1 MPRPLRGSGRDR
13 YETDSEATS
22 GNPIVRAW
30 NNFNQSLAEN
40 RAHAEFEPE
49 RIEPGRRVIALGIDF
64 GIGFLLSLMV
74 MVTPFVNHFFS
85 GTLVI
90 VLFLIVRD
98 YFFEGRGFGKNLMGF
113 KVVDIFSGN
122 QPSLK
127 QALMRN
133 IVYLGP
139 LLLLQIFALILALI
153 PAPTVTTVINKL
165 LNALA
170 TLYVLV
176 ILPIESYRSYERED
190 SMRLGDEVAGTCL
203 ANSDMSFSNFLSK

>member
-1 MPRPLRGSGRDR
+1 MPRPIRGSGRNR
-13 YETDSEATS
+13 YETETEAKS
-22 GNPIVRAW
+22 GNPIARAW
-30 NNFNQSLAEN
+30 NNFNQGLAEK

-49 RIEPGRRVIALGIDF
+49 KIEPGRRVIALGIDF
-64 GIGFLLSLMV
+64 GIGFVLSLMV
-74 MVTPFVNHFFS
+74 MVTPLVNHFFS

-122 QPSLK
+122 QPSFK
-127 QALMRN
+127 QALTRN
-133 IVYLGP
+133 LVYLGP

-153 PAPTVTTVINKL
+153 PVPTVTTVINKV
-165 LNALA
+165 LNGLA
-170 TLYVLV
+170 GLYVLV

-203 ANSDMSFSNFLSK
+203 ANSEMSFSNFLSK